1 MEKGLSL
8 PKAIT
13 FGTKI
18 QLKREACKDVIDRE
32 WEFSGIKKGKL
43 VLSGREGYILEA
55 RPEDIDWNDF

>member
-1 MEKGLSL
+1 MEKALSL

-13 FGTKI
+13 LGTKI
-18 QLKREACKDVIDRE
+18 QLKRGAFKDVTDRE

-55 RPEDIDWNDF
+55 KPEDIDWEDF